1 MACCARKERAIVRL
15 VQRRY
20 ALLDDNQRVL
30 EARLIELARRLPG
43 LVGSR
48 VCAAGVIGS
57 VAEGCARDQ
66 SDLDLVLVLREGEPR
81 RSDYE
86 WWEAEVAPA
95 LGTQTR
101 FPAAPVFIARTR
113 LATVE
118 PNLRHALDR
127 GIPLWDPEGRFRDES
142 KARP

>member
-1 MACCARKERAIVRL
+1 METAIVHV

-30 EARLIELARRLPG
+30 EARLVELARRLPT
-43 LVGSR
+43 LVASR

-66 SDLDLVLVLREGEPR
+66 SDLDVVLVLREGEPC

-86 WWEAEVAPA
+86 WWEAEVVPG
-95 LGTQTR
+95 LGSQEC
-101 FPAAPVFIARTR
+101 FPAAPVFIARSS
-113 LATVE
+113 LGTVE

-142 KARP
+142 EASP